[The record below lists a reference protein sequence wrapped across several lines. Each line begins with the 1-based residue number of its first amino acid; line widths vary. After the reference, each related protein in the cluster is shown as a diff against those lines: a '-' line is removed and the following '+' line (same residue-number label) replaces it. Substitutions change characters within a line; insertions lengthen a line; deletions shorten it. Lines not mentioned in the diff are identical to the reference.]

1 VQIARIWG
9 IGISV
14 HASWLIVFALVT
26 WSLAAGYFPTEFPG
40 WARATYWLTGAL
52 TALVFFL
59 SILIH
64 ELGHSWVAL
73 RHGIPIRGITLFV
86 FGGVAQIGR
95 EPASPAAEFRIALA
109 GPLTSLGLA
118 GLFAGAGFLVRD
130 ITLVAGAASW
140 LARIRSSKC
149 RRSDGTR

>member
-1 VQIARIWG
+1 MSTVPSTARAGADIARGQSASRPLARGRVQIARIWG

-26 WSLAAGYFPTEFPG
+26 WSLAVGYFPTEFPG
-40 WARATYWLTGAL
+40 WARATYWLTGAF

-73 RHGIPIRGITLFV
+73 RH
-86 FGGVAQIGR
+86 
-95 EPASPAAEFRIALA
+95 
-109 GPLTSLGLA
+109 
-118 GLFAGAGFLVRD
+118 
-130 ITLVAGAASW
+130 
-140 LARIRSSKC
+140 
-149 RRSDGTR
+149 

>member
-9 IGISV
+9 IGIAV
-14 HASWLIVFALVT
+14 HASWLVVFALVA

-40 WARATYWLTGAL
+40 WAPVTYWLTGTL

-73 RHGIPIRGITLFV
+73 RYGIPIRSITLFV
-86 FGGVAQIGR
+86 FGGVAQISR
-95 EPASPAAEFRIALA
+95 EPARGSRERMRNGRTRNRAMMSPPSRRGREWART
-109 GPLTSLGLA
+109 GRRSSVSRD
-118 GLFAGAGFLVRD
+118 LVRP
-130 ITLVAGAASW
+130 LGAQ
-140 LARIRSSKC
+140 L
-149 RRSDGTR
+149 T